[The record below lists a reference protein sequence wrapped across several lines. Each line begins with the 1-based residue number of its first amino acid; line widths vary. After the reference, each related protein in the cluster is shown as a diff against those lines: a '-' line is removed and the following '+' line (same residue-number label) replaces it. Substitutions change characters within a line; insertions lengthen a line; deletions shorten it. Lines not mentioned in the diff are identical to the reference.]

1 METPRIYS
9 IYITF
14 ANINDQTAMLDH
26 KFTVFYHLAKNPNT
40 TKVADELCLSQPA
53 ISKSIK
59 ELEREL
65 SITLFDR
72 EKGRMRLTEA
82 GNYLLAA
89 IEPFIQK
96 EREVLFE
103 IGKLRNIFSGIL
115 RIGAST
121 TLSQYVLPELL
132 SRFVHTYPGINIQL
146 SSGNTDQIERE
157 ILANNLHLAFIEGTP
172 THPDIRY
179 IPFIKDEIVL
189 VCSTD
194 NPVTEQITKKEF
206 QKLSFVFREKGSGTY
221 NIIRR
226 QLLRADIDINEINH
240 QLILGSTEGI
250 KQYLRYSKDCF
261 ALLSI
266 YSIREELAAG
276 KLKVVE
282 IDNLPIERTFYAI
295 HRQGEPDLYARKFL
309 DFSKKGFSGMGLE
322 WV

>member
-1 METPRIYS
+1 
-9 IYITF
+9 
-14 ANINDQTAMLDH
+14 MLDH

-40 TKVADELCLSQPA
+40 TKVADELCLSQSA

-72 EKGRMRLTEA
+72 EKGRMRLTEV

-103 IGKLRNIFSGIL
+103 IGKLRNIFSGTL

-121 TLSQYVLPELL
+121 TLSQYILPKLL
-132 SRFVHTYPGINIQL
+132 SRFVHSYSDIKIQL
-146 SSGNTDQIERE
+146 SSGNTDQIEHE
-157 ILANNLHLAFIEGTP
+157 IISNNLHLAFIEGTP
-172 THPDIRY
+172 TQPDIRY

-189 VCSTD
+189 VCSTE
-194 NPVTEQITKKEF
+194 NPISEQISKEEL
-206 QKLSFVFREKGSGTY
+206 QTLSFVFREKGSGTY
-221 NIIRR
+221 NIIRQ
-226 QLLRADIDINEINH
+226 QLLQAGIEMDKMNH

-250 KQYLRYSKDCF
+250 KQYLRHSQDCF

-266 YSIREELAAG
+266 YSIREELSAG
-276 KLKVVE
+276 KLKIVE
-282 IDNLPIERTFYAI
+282 IDDLSIERTFYAI
-295 HRQGEPDLYARKFL
+295 HRQGEPDSYARKFL
-309 DFSKKGFSGMGLE
+309 DFSAKMKE